1 MYLPN
6 LLIMVSVL
14 LGLITT
20 VYLMKNPAPKGEP
33 YSSKQKLMMIPFFL
47 SVCCFLAATFLLYIR
62 P

>member
-6 LLIMVSVL
+6 LLMMVGVL
-14 LGLITT
+14 LGAVTM

-47 SVCCFLAATFLLYIR
+47 SVCCLVAATFLLYIR